1 MKVALVTGGNGGI
14 GSSICAALADKGYKV
29 AGGYY
34 PADKE
39 NAEAWE
45 AEMRANGKDV
55 TAVAG
60 DVSNYT
66 SCEAM
71 IAHVES
77 ELGPIEVLV
86 NCAGIT
92 RDTTFK
98 KMTPEQWGSVLQ
110 TNLDSAFNVT
120 RPVINQMLERGSG
133 RIVNVSSVN
142 GQRGQFGQA
151 NYSAAKAGLH
161 GFTMA
166 LAQETARKG
175 ITVNTISPG
184 YISTPMTQ
192 AMPENVLEA
201 IVGSVPM
208 GRMGEPEEIASAVS
222 WLVDERSAYITGANI
237 PVNGGLFM
245 SA

>member
-1 MKVALVTGGNGGI
+1 
-14 GSSICAALADKGYKV
+14 
-29 AGGYY
+29 
-34 PADKE
+34 
-39 NAEAWE
+39 
-45 AEMRANGKDV
+45 
-55 TAVAG
+55 
-60 DVSNYT
+60 
-66 SCEAM
+66 
-71 IAHVES
+71 
-77 ELGPIEVLV
+77 
-86 NCAGIT
+86 
-92 RDTTFK
+92 
-98 KMTPEQWGSVLQ
+98 
-110 TNLDSAFNVT
+110 
-120 RPVINQMLERGSG
+120 
-133 RIVNVSSVN
+133 
-142 GQRGQFGQA
+142 
-151 NYSAAKAGLH
+151 
-161 GFTMA
+161 MA